1 MFTFRDTFGNTPL
14 NPDEIEGLI
23 PAHISTQAELNEW
36 EQANIVEAELW
47 LSNQPLKINELLH
60 FDFIK
65 KLHQK
70 MFDKTWRWAGN
81 FRKTNKNIG
90 VDWHTIST
98 QLQNLFDD
106 INFQIANKTYIID
119 EIATRF
125 HHRLV
130 FIHPFANGNG
140 RLSRLATDVLL
151 ISQSRPR
158 FSWGISNS
166 KNTENIRRQYINAL
180 KEADQHN
187 YSLLLKL
194 VRL

>member
-1 MFTFRDTFGNTPL
+1 MFNFRDTFGNTPL

-47 LSNQPLKINELLH
+47 LSSQPLKIDETLH

-70 MFDKTWRWAGN
+70 MFDKTWCWAGN

-98 QLQNLFDD
+98 QLQNLLDD
-106 INFQIANKTYIID
+106 INFQIANKIYIID

-130 FIHPFANGNG
+130 FIHPFVNGNG
-140 RLSRLATDVLL
+140 RLSRLITDIFL
-151 ISQSRPR
+151 ISQNQPR

>member
-1 MFTFRDTFGNTPL
+1 MFNFRDTFGNTPL
-14 NPDEIEGLI
+14 NPDETAGLI
-23 PAHISTQAELNEW
+23 PIHISTQAELNEW

-47 LSNQPLKINELLH
+47 LSNQPLKINEILH

-65 KLHQK
+65 KMHHK

-81 FRKTNKNIG
+81 FRRTNKNIG

-98 QLQNLFDD
+98 QLQHLLDD
-106 INFQIANKTYIID
+106 IIFQIANKAYVID
-119 EIATRF
+119 EIAARF

-140 RLSRLATDVLL
+140 RWSRLVTDALL
-151 ISQSRPR
+151 ISQNRPR

-166 KNTENIRRQYINAL
+166 KNTENIRKRYIKAL
-180 KEADQHN
+180 KEADKHN

-194 VRL
+194 IRL